1 MSGLQFS
8 DDTDF
13 EMDDEPKTPEIYHK
27 RPTSKAAP
35 DSNKSGGN
43 RTLRIRPMSV
53 AMREKHPDVLS
64 ITLTRTD
71 GRQLIFV
78 RK

>member
-1 MSGLQFS
+1 MLQYAE
-8 DDTDF
+8 DDDF
-13 EMDDEPKTPEIYHK
+13 DLEDEKPKPEIYHK
-27 RPTSKAAP
+27 RAAPTKAAP
-35 DSNKSGGN
+35 DPPKQSGSRN
-43 RTLRIRPMSV
+43 LRVRPMSV